1 MKPNKLYI
9 RFAST
14 SKSSGMTEKE
24 REENLKAIKKVGDKL
39 KGDKEASRKFLQ
51 KVGIITKSGKLTKAY
66 GG

>member
-1 MKPNKLYI
+1 
-9 RFAST
+9 
-14 SKSSGMTEKE
+14 MTEKE